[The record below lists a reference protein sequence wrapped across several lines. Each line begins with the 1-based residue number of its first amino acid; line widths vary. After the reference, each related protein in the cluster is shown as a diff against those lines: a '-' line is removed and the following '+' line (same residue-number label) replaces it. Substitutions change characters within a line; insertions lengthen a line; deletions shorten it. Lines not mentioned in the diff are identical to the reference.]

1 MTAHLLNDAERALY
15 REVLAQ
21 GGRVMFREAVQQA
34 PDATLRLI
42 ELGLLVH
49 FENDESLTAV
59 NPRTV
64 GARLSADLR
73 ADASRRLAEADRAA
87 AQLDDLSQA
96 FEAATPRSSR
106 TTVVRHVDR
115 WEEIRHR
122 VLQIEA
128 DAHEEILA
136 AQPGGARPV
145 ARMTKTRQHNEA
157 SLASGME
164 LRTLYQ
170 PGAAADRPTAAY
182 AAELSD
188 RGQRFRVLDE
198 PFRRMLIFDRRTAVV
213 PAAADDASAA
223 FVEDPVL
230 VALLVERF
238 ERDWARAT
246 IVDWHALAG
255 RPRESGVPP
264 ELTGL
269 LAAGLTQKAIASRLS
284 LSERTVAAHLARL
297 REHHGAE
304 TLFQLGWL
312 MREGAR

>member
-1 MTAHLLNDAERALY
+1 MTELLDDASRRLY
-15 REVLAQ
+15 REVLAR
-21 GGRVMFREAVQQA
+21 GGRVMFREALAQA
-34 PDATLRLI
+34 PDATRRLVG
-42 ELGLLVH
+42 LGLLVH
-49 FENDESLTAV
+49 FESDESLTAV

-64 GARLSADLR
+64 AARLSSELR
-73 ADASRRLAEADRAA
+73 TEAGRRLAEAERTP
-87 AQLDDLSQA
+87 AQLDGLAQA
-96 FEAATPRSSR
+96 FEASVRRPDR

-115 WEEIRHR
+115 MEEIRHR
-122 VLQIEA
+122 VLQIESE
-128 DAHEEILA
+128 AHEEILA

-145 ARMTKTRQHNEA
+145 ARMAKTRQHNETA
-157 SLASGME
+157 LAGGVE

-170 PGAAADRPTAAY
+170 PGATTDRPTAAY

-198 PFRRMLIFDRRTAVV
+198 PFRRMLVFDRKVAVV
-213 PAAADDASAA
+213 PAADDDASAA

-246 IVDWHALAG
+246 VVDWHALAG

-264 ELTGL
+264 ELTDL
-269 LAAGLTQKAIASRLS
+269 LAAGLTQRAIASRLG

-312 MREGAR
+312 MRKGTR